1 MSHRRI
7 PTAVLGLAA
16 LALLLVLAPGASA
29 RSTDRNHD
37 RIPDRWERAH
47 HLSLKVNQAAKDQ
60 DRDGM
65 KNRAEYRADTD
76 PRDADTDDDGVKDGR
91 EDSGTVVSFTGGV
104 LTIKL
109 YRNDK
114 TVEGKVDDATEL
126 KCPSTTAATPRDGG
140 RGGEGDDGHGDDDQ
154 GDDQQGDDDHG
165 DDDHGDDDHGDAGA
179 CGTDKLTAGTV
190 VREADLKTT
199 PDGLHFD
206 EIKLGAA
213 PTA

>member
-7 PTAVLGLAA
+7 PIAVLGLAA
-16 LALLLVLAPGASA
+16 LALMLVLAPGASA

-47 HLSLKVNQAAKDQ
+47 HLSLKVNQAVKDQ

-65 KNRAEYRADTD
+65 RNRAEYRAGTD
-76 PRDADTDDDGVKDGR
+76 PRDADTDNDGVKDGG

-104 LTIKL
+104 LTVKL
-109 YRNDK
+109 FRNDK

-126 KCPSTTAATPRDGG
+126 KCPPMTSAPTTATPRDGG
-140 RGGEGDDGHGDDDQ
+140 RDGE
-154 GDDQQGDDDHG
+154 GDDQQGDDDQG
-165 DDDHGDDDHGDAGA
+165 DDNDDQGENDNGDNAAA
-179 CGTDKLTAGTV
+179 CGTDKLTPGTV
-190 VREADLKTT
+190 VHEAELSTT

-206 EIKLGAA
+206 EIKLGGA

>member
-7 PTAVLGLAA
+7 PTAVLGLLA
-16 LALLLVLAPGASA
+16 LALMLVLAPGASA

-47 HLSLKVNQAAKDQ
+47 HLSLKVNQAARDQ

-65 KNRAEYRADTD
+65 KNRAEYRAGTD
-76 PRDADTDDDGVKDGR
+76 PRDADTDGDGINDGR

-114 TVEGKVDDATEL
+114 PVEGTVDAATEL
-126 KCPSTTAATPRDGG
+126 KCPPTTTTGATPRDGG
-140 RGGEGDDGHGDDDQ
+140 RDGNDDQGENDQGDDDQ
-154 GDDQQGDDDHG
+154 GENEQGDG
-165 DDDHGDDDHGDAGA
+165 EQGGGAAA
-179 CGTDKLTAGTV
+179 CGTDKLTPGAV
-190 VREADLKTT
+190 VHEAELSTT

-213 PTA
+213 PVA

>member
-7 PTAVLGLAA
+7 PIAVLGLAA

-29 RSTDRNHD
+29 RGGDRNHD

-60 DRDGM
+60 DHDGM
-65 KNRAEYRADTD
+65 RNRAEFHAGTD
-76 PRDADTDDDGVKDGR
+76 PRDADTDDDGIRDGR

-104 LTIKL
+104 LTLKL
-109 YRNDK
+109 FRDDR
-114 TVEGKVDDATEL
+114 TVTGRVDDATEL
-126 KCPSTTAATPRDGG
+126 KCEGTAATATPRDGG
-140 RGGEGDDGHGDDDQ
+140 RDGHDDQ
-154 GDDQQGDDDHG
+154 GGDDHG
-165 DDDHGDDDHGDAGA
+165 DDAAA
-179 CGTDKLTAGTV
+179 CGTDKLTPGTV
-190 VREADLKTT
+190 VHEAELSTT

-213 PTA
+213 PSA

>member
-1 MSHRRI
+1 MPHRRI
-7 PTAVLGLAA
+7 PFALLGLLAAA
-16 LALLLVLAPGASA
+16 LMLVLAPGASA

-65 KNRAEYRADTD
+65 RNRAEYRAGTD
-76 PRDADTDDDGVKDGR
+76 PRDSDTDGDGVDDGR

-104 LTIKL
+104 LTIRL
-109 YRNDK
+109 YRNDGL
-114 TVEGKVDDATEL
+114 VAGRVDDATEL
-126 KCPSTTAATPRDGG
+126 KCEDATTTAAAPRDGG
-140 RGGEGDDGHGDDDQ
+140 RDDQGDDDRGDREHGDDDQ
-154 GDDQQGDDDHG
+154 GDDDQGDDDHG
-165 DDDHGDDDHGDAGA
+165 AA
-179 CGTDKLTAGTV
+179 TCGTDKLTPGTV
-190 VREADLKTT
+190 VHEAELSTT

-213 PTA
+213 PNA

>member
-16 LALLLVLAPGASA
+16 LALRLVLAPGASA
-29 RSTDRNHD
+29 RSTARKND

-140 RGGEGDDGHGDDDQ
+140 RDD
-154 GDDQQGDDDHG
+154 QGDDDHG
-165 DDDHGDDDHGDAGA
+165 DDDQGDDEQGDDDHGDAGA

-190 VREADLKTT
+190 VREAELKTT